1 MAEEDQTVVMKEKE
15 DVAEDSI
22 STLMEDTVITTE
34 KSSEPFDALTANKII
49 CRVCQKQFSQYTCPR
64 CNLRYCSLQ
73 CYKGH
78 SLQCTESFMRENVM
92 AELNQTQPDDNSKQ
106 KMLDIL
112 KRFHSEEES
121 IEGMDHSDNDDN
133 DDHTLSEETVQ
144 KILSGNQVSLD
155 DLSPEEVQQFQRA
168 VASGE
173 LSKLIKPWN
182 PWWFNLSAKIISFS
196 REGTQLV
203 KPLQQQALPLH
214 DTLEGGQSTEVPPGP
229 ENPLPPINKLSSTNP
244 SPLLSVHLIDIIY
257 SYCFTLRLYNGDWK
271 SDAFDAATVVLSLSS
286 VFGEGV
292 QPESVAEALAH
303 SMKQTCSASYKHA
316 GGLQFGVGLIDD
328 AVTLLHLGRNA
339 LVCALCD
346 LQRLIQA
353 GGHELRSESLRKLKK
368 SVMKTKLKLV
378 DRKIYFMMCWVYG
391 QPKEAWTSLATLV
404 EMEKGTMADI
414 YSGDRNKPVNIN
426 ISGEK
431 ESKNKDLIKEVK

>member
-1 MAEEDQTVVMKEKE
+1 EELQNQ
-15 DVAEDSI
+15 DSI
-22 STLMEDTVITTE
+22 STLIEDTVITME
-34 KSSEPFDALTANKII
+34 KSSEPFDALPANKII

-78 SLQCTESFMRENVM
+78 SLRCTESFMRENVM
-92 AELNQTQPDDNSKQ
+92 AELHQTQPDDNAKL

-112 KRFHSEEES
+112 KRFHSEEEQ
-121 IEGMDHSDNDDN
+121 IEGMNHSDDDDS
-133 DDHTLSEETVQ
+133 DDHTLSEETMQ

-155 DLSPEEVQQFQRA
+155 DLSPEEVQQFKRA

-173 LSKLIKPWN
+173 LSKLIKPWD
-182 PWWFNLSAKIISFS
+182 PWWFNLSAKTISFS

-203 KPLQQQALPLH
+203 KPLHQQDTALPPQ
-214 DTLEGGQSTEVPPGP
+214 DTLEGGQSSEVPPGP

-271 SDAFDAATVVLSLSS
+271 SDALDSAMVVLSLSS
-286 VFGEGV
+286 VLGEGAL
-292 QPESVAEALAH
+292 PESVTEALAH
-303 SMKQTCSASYKHA
+303 SLKQTCSPSYRHA
-316 GGLQFGVGLIDD
+316 GGLQFGLGLFNDVV
-328 AVTLLHLGRNA
+328 ALLHLGRNA

-353 GGHELRSESLRKLKK
+353 GGHKLRSENSRKLKSEMK
-368 SVMKTKLKLV
+368 SKLKLV

-391 QPKEAWTSLATLV
+391 EPNEAWTSLATFV
-404 EMEKGTMADI
+404 EMEKGSMAEI
-414 YSGDRNKPVNIN
+414 YSGGRNKPTNID
-426 ISGEK
+426 GEK
-431 ESKNKDLIKEVK
+431 ESKNKVLIEEV

>member
-1 MAEEDQTVVMKEKE
+1 MAEENQKVVMKEKD

-22 STLMEDTVITTE
+22 STSTGDTVITTE
-34 KSSEPFDALTANKII
+34 KSSEPFDALPANKIV

-78 SLQCTESFMRENVM
+78 SLRCTESFMRENVM
-92 AELNQTQPDDNSKQ
+92 AELHQTQPDDNSKQ

-112 KRFHSEEES
+112 KRFHSEEEP
-121 IEGMDHSDNDDN
+121 IEDIDHSDNDDN
-133 DDHTLSEETVQ
+133 DDHTLSEEIMQ

-155 DLSPEEVQQFQRA
+155 DLSPEEAQQFQRA

-173 LSKLIKPWN
+173 LSKLIKTLGPM
-182 PWWFNLSAKIISFS
+182 
-196 REGTQLV
+196 V
-203 KPLQQQALPLH
+203 PLNQQDDMALPLQ
-214 DTLEGGQSTEVPPGP
+214 DTLEGGQSSEVPPGP
-229 ENPLPPINKLSSTNP
+229 ENPLPSINKLSSTNP

-271 SDAFDAATVVLSLSS
+271 SDAFDAAVVVLSLSS
-286 VFGEGV
+286 VLGEGM
-292 QPESVAEALAH
+292 QPESVTEALAH
-303 SMKQTCSASYKHA
+303 SLKQTCSASYKHA
-316 GGLQFGVGLIDD
+316 GGLRFGVGLINDV
-328 AVTLLHLGRNA
+328 VTLLHLGRNA

-353 GGHELRSESLRKLKK
+353 GGHELRSGNLRKLKK
-368 SVMKTKLKLV
+368 SEMKTKLKLV

-391 QPKEAWTSLATLV
+391 QPNEAWTSLATLV
-404 EMEKGTMADI
+404 EMEKGAMAEI
-414 YSGDRNKPVNIN
+414 YSGGKSKPININ
-426 ISGEK
+426 GEQ
-431 ESKNKDLIKEVK
+431 ESKNKVFIEEVK